1 MYIIAYLYILY
12 NIVSV
17 ETVANLACRTVLPN
31 GLPPPDKI
39 SVPDLSPSLKLAL
52 QSGEKSAQIFNQTLK
67 ECEIFYTTK
76 YPTIADSAY
85 YQAIGKKMITKYPSL
100 AYADGTNP
108 WVNFLILITDYVK
121 HSQMLLTKFK
131 VIDLLIFLLN
141 FIFLSIEFLCI
152 QTWTKNSDA
161 KVERKPE
168 IQETS
173 ER

>member
-17 ETVANLACRTVLPN
+17 ETVANLDCRTVLPN

-52 QSGEKSAQIFNQTLK
+52 QSGEKNAHIFNQTLK
-67 ECEIFYTTK
+67 ECEIFYTTI

-131 VIDLLIFLLN
+131 VIDLHIFLLN
-141 FIFLSIEFLCI
+141 FIFLSLEFLCI

-168 IQETS
+168 I
-173 ER
+173 

>member
-31 GLPPPDKI
+31 GLLSPDKI
-39 SVPDLSPSLKLAL
+39 SVPDLSPSLKLDL

-100 AYADGTNP
+100 A
-108 WVNFLILITDYVK
+108 
-121 HSQMLLTKFK
+121 
-131 VIDLLIFLLN
+131 
-141 FIFLSIEFLCI
+141 C
-152 QTWTKNSDA
+152 
-161 KVERKPE
+161 
-168 IQETS
+168 
-173 ER
+173 

>member
-67 ECEIFYTTK
+67 ECEIFYTTI

-141 FIFLSIEFLCI
+141 FIFFIIRVSLYSNLDKEFG
-152 QTWTKNSDA
+152 
-161 KVERKPE
+161 RKGGEKTGNP
-168 IQETS
+168 
-173 ER
+173 RDK

>member
-1 MYIIAYLYILY
+1 
-12 NIVSV
+12 
-17 ETVANLACRTVLPN
+17 
-31 GLPPPDKI
+31 
-39 SVPDLSPSLKLAL
+39 
-52 QSGEKSAQIFNQTLK
+52 
-67 ECEIFYTTK
+67 
-76 YPTIADSAY
+76 
-85 YQAIGKKMITKYPSL
+85 MITKYPSL

-131 VIDLLIFLLN
+131 VIDLHIFLLN
-141 FIFLSIEFLCI
+141 FIFLSLEFLCI